1 MGCIYSHFL
10 MQDVHLFIYRMSN
23 QLPVRRGKR
32 SLFAG
37 RASPQPLEVFPG
49 PVRKR
54 VEVRS
59 VYAPTMLPERLS
71 PMGQRPAGVGGER
84 VQLSG
89 AVPFSASWLH
99 TPVPLKWKPAL
110 ILQLVVGDAP
120 HLAIPIPWYA
130 INNTPTPP

>member
-1 MGCIYSHFL
+1 
-10 MQDVHLFIYRMSN
+10 MQDVHVFNYRMSDR
-23 QLPVRRGKR
+23 LPVRGRKR

-59 VYAPTMLPERLS
+59 VYAPTMLPERLP

-99 TPVPLKWKPAL
+99 TPVPLRWRPAL
-110 ILQLVVGDAP
+110 ILQLAIGDAP